1 MYSEHQQKVDKA
13 VTTKYQNKEVSLQQ
27 LIQERKEVP
36 QTKLEFE
43 QQLQL
48 QASKIQHLQQQL
60 SSSTIEN
67 EQLRQKLSIA
77 TTDNQRLHQRLSDAT
92 TDNQRLHQR
101 LIDATTDSQL
111 FHQRLIDATTEN
123 QQLQQRLDSATTEN
137 QQLQQRLD
145 TATTDNQQLQQR
157 LDSATTD
164 NQQLQQRLDS
174 ATTDNQQL
182 QQRLDTATTDNQ
194 QLQQRLDSAT
204 TDNQQLQQRL
214 DSATTDNQQLQ
225 QRLDSATTDNQQ
237 LQQRLDTTT
246 TNNQRL
252 QQNLHMYTTANQR
265 LQQKL
270 SRTTTD
276 NQRLK
281 QTLLDSATTGRHKRL
296 DSATTDNQQLQQ
308 RLDSATTDNQR
319 LGQSLESATADNV
332 QLQQRLDT
340 ATTDN
345 QRLHQRL
352 ERATADN
359 QQLQQLLD
367 STTADN
373 QHLRQKLS
381 GAHSECQSLQD
392 IDPWK
397 ISRNKVEIQAC
408 IDTGGWGSVSKGT
421 IQIAVKQLHHLIFN
435 KRNLDRLQREMRM
448 LAQVRHPNLVQFIGV
463 VLDESAIR
471 LQSPPMIITEL
482 LEMNLRN
489 AYEKKMDFNKLS
501 VFQDV
506 AKALNYLHE
515 RHDPIIHRDVSAP
528 NVLLEALPN
537 RTWRSKVSDLGSAN
551 LAKLAHTLG
560 EGAIIYAAPE
570 TIPHQ
575 AHSPGMSTPQ
585 QTVKV
590 DVYSY
595 GVLLCE
601 VVTSRFPDPDQYQDM
616 LEQVRCEWLFLYD
629 LIRSCTQYDPDKR
642 PTMAEI
648 LPRLS
653 HSSYWDIRHYI
664 LVLYL
669 YWLHWHSVD

>member
-1 MYSEHQQKVDKA
+1 MLPTSKLQFEQEQCKKQVYSEHQQKTDEA
-13 VTTKYQNKEVSLQQ
+13 LTTKYQNNEVNPQQ
-27 LIQERKEVP
+27 LIQERKEVSW
-36 QTKLEFE
+36 TKLEFE

-48 QASKIQHLQQQL
+48 QTSKIQHLQQQL
-60 SSSTIEN
+60 SSSTVEN
-67 EQLRQKLSIA
+67 EQLRQKLSSA

-92 TDNQRLHQR
+92 TDNQQLHQR
-101 LIDATTDSQL
+101 LSDATTDNQQL
-111 FHQRLIDATTEN
+111 HQRLSDATADSEQFHQRLLDATTEN
-123 QQLQQRLDSATTEN
+123 QQLQQRLDSATTKN
-137 QQLQQRLD
+137 QL
-145 TATTDNQQLQQR
+145 LQQR

-174 ATTDNQQL
+174 ATAENQQL
-182 QQRLDTATTDNQ
+182 QQSLESATTDIQ

-214 DSATTDNQQLQ
+214 DIATTDNQRLQ
-225 QRLDSATTDNQQ
+225 QKLDSAIIDNQQ
-237 LQQRLDTTT
+237 LQQRLDTATT
-246 TNNQRL
+246 DNQRL

-281 QTLLDSATTGRHKRL
+281 QRWDSATTGRHQKL
-296 DSATTDNQQLQQ
+296 DSDSQQLQQ

-319 LGQSLESATADNV
+319 LRQSLESATADNL
-332 QLQQRLDT
+332 QLQQRLDS

-345 QRLHQRL
+345 QRLQQSL
-352 ERATADN
+352 ESATADN
-359 QQLQQLLD
+359 QRLQQE
-367 STTADN
+367 
-373 QHLRQKLS
+373 LS
-381 GAHSECQSLQD
+381 GANSERESLQD
-392 IDPWK
+392 INPWK
-397 ISRNKVEIQAC
+397 ISCNKVKIQTL
-408 IDTGGWGSVSKGT
+408 IDTGAWGSVSKGT
-421 IQIAVKQLHHLIFN
+421 MQVAVKQLHRLISN

-463 VLDESAIR
+463 VLDESAFNF
-471 LQSPPMIITEL
+471 QSPPMIITEL

-537 RTWRSKVSDLGSAN
+537 YTWRGKVSDLGSAN
-551 LAKLAHTLG
+551 LAKLAHTQG

-575 AHSPGMSTPQ
+575 VHRPGISTPQ
-585 QTVKV
+585 QTIKV

-601 VVTSRFPDPDQYQDM
+601 VGTSRFPDPNQYQDM
-616 LEQVRCEWLFLYD
+616 LKHVQSEWLFLYE
-629 LIRSCTQYDPDKR
+629 LIVSCTEYDPDKR

-653 HSSYWDIRHYI
+653 HESH
-664 LVLYL
+664 
-669 YWLHWHSVD
+669 